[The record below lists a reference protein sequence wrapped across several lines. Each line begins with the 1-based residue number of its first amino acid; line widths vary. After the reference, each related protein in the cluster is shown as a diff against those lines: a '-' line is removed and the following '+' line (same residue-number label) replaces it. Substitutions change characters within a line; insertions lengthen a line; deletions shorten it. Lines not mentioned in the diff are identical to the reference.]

1 MGNAQNKQD
10 LASPKKSLSQ
20 IIDYIAANYILTQ
33 NFEDMKKLSDMKY
46 CNNLVILTSKVI
58 ANNLNNLEIQY
69 LAQRLKGTE
78 EINEMTK
85 DKIIFLNKN
94 NLQNLDVRNQTQKRR
109 LCIGI
114 AKHYVKIA
122 HLFAAIATT
131 INPTYT
137 YTDASG
143 QRLDSTLEE
152 KQSIPEDASVKIKR
166 INICNKRIDALI
178 NNQKFDVADNES
190 ITVKPNFCQ
199 MNYDSANNSTK
210 VLYSEPGIPELEK
223 LYYDKYD
230 YDKGNFTGMT
240 DKMRKDIYEKDVETF
255 YKIFTGKD
263 KIPVGSDGQKTIKT
277 FSQIPLKDFH
287 KSEGC
292 KPDGVYNKSSGYQ
305 GSLKDKLFKQYAEH
319 TKDMMNKTTANQNKL
334 LSIID
339 KLFVFSVNPQTN
351 KKEIVI
357 NPALNE
363 KSLQEIVET
372 TRFLIIDLYVTC
384 ENEFLKGLEIFE
396 AIVEK
401 QIIDTSKEQIKE
413 LENVIDN
420 TLASSD
426 ISETIKS
433 SEENVVEAPAEV
445 EAPTKVEAPAEGVI
459 TEVKTSSETPITI
472 QAPALV
478 EGEETIITE
487 TEMPSVSFETDVAS
501 EIESKEKPITTT
513 TSFPSQPP
521 IFSSH
526 EFKPHKSAGG
536 SRKKRLSKYLK
547 KYNKKTVKRNNK

>member
-20 IIDYIAANYILTQ
+20 IIDYVATNYILTQ

-58 ANNLNNLEIQY
+58 ANNLNNLDIQY

-78 EINEMTK
+78 EINEMDK
-85 DKIIFLNKN
+85 DKIIYLNKN

-114 AKHYVKIA
+114 AKHYVKVA
-122 HLFAAIATT
+122 HVFAAIATT

-152 KQSIPEDASVKIKR
+152 KQSIPEDATVKIKR

-178 NNQKFDVADNES
+178 NNQNFNVTDKES
-190 ITVKPNFCQ
+190 ITIKPNFCQ

-210 VLYSEPGIPELEK
+210 MLYSEPGIPELEK

-230 YDKGNFTGMT
+230 YDKGNFIGMT

-255 YKIFTGKD
+255 YKVFTGRD

-305 GSLKDKLFKQYAEH
+305 GSLKDKLFKQYAEQ
-319 TKDMMNKTTANQNKL
+319 TKDMMNKTTMNQNKL

-339 KLFVFSVNPQTN
+339 KLFVFGINPQTN

-357 NPALNE
+357 NPTLNE
-363 KSLQEIVET
+363 QSLQEIVET
-372 TRFLIIDLYVTC
+372 TRHLIINLYITC

-413 LENVIDN
+413 LENKIEN

-426 ISETIKS
+426 ISDTINPSK
-433 SEENVVEAPAEV
+433 ENIIEAPVDIVEPIDINEDKPLVVLQESTQEV
-445 EAPTKVEAPAEGVI
+445 QEMVN
-459 TEVKTSSETPITI
+459 TEKEV
-472 QAPALV
+472 
-478 EGEETIITE
+478 
-487 TEMPSVSFETDVAS
+487 PSVSFETDVAS
-501 EIESKEKPITTT
+501 EIESKTSQIEAPIEAPIATTQ
-513 TSFPSQPP
+513 QPP

-526 EFKPHKSAGG
+526 ELYEHKEKSLESNIGG
-536 SRKKRLSKYLK
+536 SRKKRLN
-547 KYNKKTVKRNNK
+547 KYNKKTVKRHNK